1 MTFQFKKIR
10 TAQHAQIIMAKTHV
24 LLLNYFIFIRFI
36 HIDIAVSISLEYTE
50 KFKKIST
57 TRPT

>member
-1 MTFQFKKIR
+1 MTFSIQKIR

-24 LLLNYFIFIRFI
+24 LLNNFIFIRFI
-36 HIDIAVSISLEYTE
+36 HIDIAVNISLEYTE

>member
-1 MTFQFKKIR
+1 MTFPIQKIR
-10 TAQHAQIIMAKTHV
+10 IFDTSNFIAHLFV
-24 LLLNYFIFIRFI
+24 DYFIFITFI
-36 HIDIAVSISLEYTE
+36 HIEIAVNISLEYTE

>member
-1 MTFQFKKIR
+1 MTFSIQKIR

-24 LLLNYFIFIRFI
+24 LLNYFIFIRFI
-36 HIDIAVSISLEYTE
+36 HIDIAVKISLEYTE